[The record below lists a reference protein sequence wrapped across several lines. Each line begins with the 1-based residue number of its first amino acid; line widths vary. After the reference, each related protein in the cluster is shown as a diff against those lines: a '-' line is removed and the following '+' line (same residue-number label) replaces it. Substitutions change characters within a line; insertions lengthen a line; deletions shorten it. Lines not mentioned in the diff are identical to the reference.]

1 MYISAYFILT
11 KTSKNSISIKVMV
24 SHILYD
30 YIKIEGH
37 SFLDKTFPI
46 FFPCGSMKCLV
57 IHFTLI
63 ILMKDYTERAFIFIG
78 LSLTNQTAVA
88 TIPRESKKRGESF
101 SLGKVDIN
109 R

>member
-1 MYISAYFILT
+1 
-11 KTSKNSISIKVMV
+11 
-24 SHILYD
+24 
-30 YIKIEGH
+30 
-37 SFLDKTFPI
+37 
-46 FFPCGSMKCLV
+46 MKCLV

-78 LSLTNQTAVA
+78 LSLTNQTATA